1 MRDKVAIG
9 IIVLAILGL
18 FAKRYLPDDFGDN
31 LPFPKSQ
38 IAWVVIVEESTEREP
53 IVASIVTSGWLQ
65 SSKDKGFLSTIAD
78 KDSPTG
84 KQYEGVIGGKDLPV
98 AVVMDVENK
107 LLGVVELPE
116 KIDQLDS
123 TLQGV
128 GRYAD

>member
-1 MRDKVAIG
+1 MNKKVAFVA
-9 IIVLAILGL
+9 IIVGVALML
-18 FAKRYLPDDFGDN
+18 FDQFAGDITLPS
-31 LPFPKSQ
+31 PFPKAQ

-53 IVASIVTSGWLQ
+53 IVASIITSGWLQ
-65 SSKDKGFLSTIAD
+65 QAKDKGFLSTIAD

-84 KQYEGVIGGKDLPV
+84 KQYEGVVGGKELPV
-98 AVVMDVENK
+98 AVVMDAGNK

-128 GRYAD
+128 GRYAN